1 MVVAATSGSEDT
13 ENNCSPTSPADLSV
27 ESSPPAGS
35 PPAKRPRTRAAA
47 RGGDRLDPPTPEKS
61 RVAGE
66 TSPCM
71 LDLSV
76 SAELCADRD
85 EPPVSPPPLFS
96 PPPPAYP
103 FPDVLVA
110 EGGCIDST
118 VEEAP
123 PLMAENC
130 TSVYED
136 AMGPG
141 EKNLEKEKSAAVE
154 VREFLWAWAENG
166 YLEKELEEGV
176 RSRGGWRKVYDVIFP
191 VLPPVPMRCRFCK
204 EFDINMGFDDDLLQ
218 GNG

>member
-1 MVVAATSGSEDT
+1 
-13 ENNCSPTSPADLSV
+13 
-27 ESSPPAGS
+27 
-35 PPAKRPRTRAAA
+35 
-47 RGGDRLDPPTPEKS
+47 
-61 RVAGE
+61 
-66 TSPCM
+66 M

-85 EPPVSPPPLFS
+85 EPPVSPPPHFS
-96 PPPPAYP
+96 PPPPAHP

-130 TSVYED
+130 TPGYED

-141 EKNLEKEKSAAVE
+141 KKNLEKEKSAAVE